1 MGENHGRDKA
11 GDHGRDGRGSRG
23 GSGNG
28 WLFEPSFNRSIKL
41 RHADP
46 RITSDAGAL
55 LLREAD
61 HRLGLTAELAAQLT
75 DPRRADRIR
84 YTQVEL
90 LRQHVYA
97 AALGYAHQDD
107 QDALAH
113 DVAMKLAVWDRP
125 SRQVADER
133 LASQPSDWRLIERLA
148 EIKSNL
154 AATRAALA
162 QWVGRHQRAAGQ
174 GRMVTHGTLD
184 IDPFPIEVHG
194 KQPGGA
200 YHGYYRKT
208 IYQPLVA
215 SFCAAGNFASS
226 RLGEGFVHAILRRGN
241 CGSAESMVRFAR
253 ETIRKSRS
261 LARHLDV
268 RIDAGL
274 VNGRV
279 LDAIDDEGVRFVGR
293 IKKNPVLDGMAA
305 PFLKR
310 PPGRP
315 LKEGD
320 EFAVE
325 LGPYRAES
333 WSRAYRVVL
342 VVIDLP
348 DHKTGMRE
356 LFPRCFFLVTNWR
369 TEQRDGWELLA
380 HYRQRGT
387 FEDRLGEF
395 NGAIGAGLSAG
406 SFTANEAGLLLKLLA
421 FNLVG
426 MLRGELEDASGY
438 GWDLKRVQQ
447 TVLKAGA
454 RVVEHS
460 RRLIVDVA
468 RAAGVLWHRLL
479 DRVRRWWRPNGA
491 DGSAVWGGAS
501 PRPRRWVPPPR
512 HSHLSLV
519 LRE

>member
-1 MGENHGRDKA
+1 MGEAQGRA
-11 GDHGRDGRGSRG
+11 GQAG
-23 GSGNG
+23 G
-28 WLFEPSFNRSIKL
+28 WLFEPTFNRSIKL
-41 RHADP
+41 RLADP

-61 HRLGLTAELAAQLT
+61 HRLGLTADLAARLT

-90 LRQHVYA
+90 LRQHIYA
-97 AALGYAHQDD
+97 TALGYAHQDD
-107 QDALAH
+107 ADVLAH

-125 SRQVADER
+125 GRQGLDQR
-133 LASQPSDWRLIERLA
+133 LASQPSAWRLIERLA
-148 EIKSNL
+148 EIKPNL
-154 AATRAALA
+154 EATREALA
-162 QWVGRHQRAAGQ
+162 EWVGRHQRAAGQ
-174 GRMVTHGTLD
+174 GRKVTRGTLD

-194 KQPGGA
+194 RQPGGA

-208 IYQPLVA
+208 IYHPLVA
-215 SFCAAGNFASS
+215 SFCAAGSFASS

-241 CGSAESMVRFAR
+241 CGSAEGMARFAR
-253 ETIRKSRS
+253 ATIRKSRA
-261 LARHLDV
+261 LARCLDV

-274 VNGRV
+274 VNGEV

-293 IKKNPVLDGMAA
+293 IRNNAVLDALA
-305 PFLKR
+305 QPYLKR

-315 LKEGD
+315 MKDGD

-348 DHKTGMRE
+348 DPKTGLRE
-356 LFPRCFFLVTNWR
+356 LFPRYFFLVTNWPA
-369 TEQRDGWELLA
+369 EQRGGWELVE
-380 HYRQRGT
+380 HYRKRGT

-395 NGAIGAGLSAG
+395 NGAIGSGLSAG
-406 SFTANEAGLLLKLLA
+406 SFAANEASLLLKLLA
-421 FNLVG
+421 FNLAG
-426 MLRGELEDASGY
+426 MLRGELEDASGC

-454 RVVEHS
+454 RVVQHA

-468 RAAGVLWHRLL
+468 RSAGVLWDGLL
-479 DRVRRWWRPNGA
+479 DRVRRWWR
-491 DGSAVWGGAS
+491 DQSWGRAG
-501 PRPRRWVPPPR
+501 PRPRRWVPPPG
-512 HSHLSLV
+512 HAHLSLV

>member
-1 MGENHGRDKA
+1 MGENHGRTCQA
-11 GDHGRDGRGSRG
+11 
-23 GSGNG
+23 NG
-28 WLFEPSFNRSIKL
+28 WLFEPTFNRSIKL

-61 HRLGLTAELAAQLT
+61 HRLGLTADLAAQLI

-84 YTQVEL
+84 YKQVEL
-90 LRQHVYA
+90 LRQHIYA
-97 AALGYAHQDD
+97 TALGYAHQDD
-107 QDALAH
+107 ADTLAH

-125 SRQVADER
+125 GRRVADER
-133 LASQPSDWRLIERLA
+133 LASQPSDWRLIDRLA

-154 AATRAALA
+154 ETTREALA

-194 KQPGGA
+194 QQPGGA

-215 SFCAAGNFASS
+215 SFCAEGSYGSS

-261 LARHLDV
+261 LARCLDV

-293 IKKNPVLDGMAA
+293 IKNNAVLDALA
-305 PFLKR
+305 QPYLKR

-320 EFAVE
+320 EFVVE

-342 VVIDLP
+342 VVVDLP
-348 DHKTGMRE
+348 DAKTGLRE
-356 LFPRCFFLVTNWR
+356 LFPRYFFLVTNWSA
-369 TEQRDGWELLA
+369 EQRGGWGLLE
-380 HYRQRGT
+380 HYRRRGT

-395 NGAIGAGLSAG
+395 NCAIGNGLSAG
-406 SFTANEAGLLLKLLA
+406 SFAANEASLLLKLLA

-426 MLRGELEDASGY
+426 MLRGELEDASGC

-454 RVVEHS
+454 RVVEHG

-468 RAAGVLWHRLL
+468 RAAGVLWDRLL
-479 DRVRRWWRPNGA
+479 DRVRRWWRDEA
-491 DGSAVWGGAS
+491 WGCAG

-512 HSHLSLV
+512 HSHMSLV